1 MNSIKYHIDALKITF
16 QELFKGNYLIFF
28 IPGAVLTVIYLLFSY
43 HTSLVAET
51 FLMQT
56 DDSWT
61 GWAKGIL
68 NSGVESIF
76 DFFGFMVDQIYIFAV
91 ITLLS
96 PFSTVLS
103 ERLDTKLTGTKY
115 NSSIARFINDIIR
128 MVFVVMIAVTLEIS
142 FLVFYYIISLI
153 FGLAVIDG
161 IMFFVITA
169 FFYGMAFYDF
179 ALERDQAG
187 VFGTLGFAFS
197 KPISMILTGSIFLI
211 IYSIPLIGVP
221 ISPVITVM
229 VSTIV
234 YLYITKKIPKQTE
247 LKTTEN
253 NE

>member
-16 QELFKGNYLIFF
+16 KELFQGNFLLYF
-28 IPGAVLTVIYLLFSY
+28 IPGSVITLIYLWFY
-43 HTSLVAET
+43 YQTSLIAET
-51 FLMQT
+51 LLMEA
-56 DDSWT
+56 DDSWL
-61 GWAKGIL
+61 GWVKGIL

-76 DFFGFMVDQIYIFAV
+76 DFFGFMLEQIYIFAV

-96 PFSTVLS
+96 PFNTVLS
-103 ERLDTKLTGTKY
+103 EKLDSKLTGTTY
-115 NSSIARFINDIIR
+115 TFSLAGFLNDIIR
-128 MVFVVMIAVTLEIS
+128 MVFIVMIAVTLEIS
-142 FLVFYYIISLI
+142 FLVFYYIISWI
-153 FGLAVIDG
+153 FGLGVIDG

-179 ALERDQAG
+179 SLERDQAG

-197 KPISMILTGSIFLI
+197 KPLSMMLTGTIFLI
-211 IYSIPLIGVP
+211 LYSIPVIGIP

-234 YLYITKKIPKQTE
+234 YLYIKKKLPKQTE

-253 NE
+253 ND

>member
-1 MNSIKYHIDALKITF
+1 MNSIKYHIDALTITF
-16 QELFKGNYLIFF
+16 KELFKGNYLLFF
-28 IPGAVLTVIYLLFSY
+28 IPGAVLTIIYMLFSY
-43 HTSLVAET
+43 HTSLVTET
-51 FLMQT
+51 FLMEA

-96 PFSTVLS
+96 PFNTVLS
-103 ERLDTKLTGTKY
+103 ERLDTQLTGTNY
-115 NSSIARFINDIIR
+115 NSSIVRFINDIIR

-142 FLVFYYIISLI
+142 FLVFYYIISWI
-153 FGLAVIDG
+153 FGLGFIDG
-161 IMFFVITA
+161 IMFFIISS
-169 FFYGMAFYDF
+169 FFYGLAFYDF

-197 KPISMILTGSIFLI
+197 KPLSMLLTGSIFLI
-211 IYSIPLIGVP
+211 IYSIPVIGIP
-221 ISPVITVM
+221 LSPVITVM

-234 YLYITKKIPKQTE
+234 YLYIKKRIPKSTE
-247 LKTTEN
+247 LKTNEN